1 MLRRLLLALIGLLWA
16 CGFVSVAFANP
27 IPWDPLGSFFGLD
40 PLQYFQIVVAEF
52 CALVVGTAVLVHWG
66 EVRWQRAAALLGVAL
81 VVSYVLGI
89 LVWTL
94 GYRMGVFAYVPSDPG
109 FFGLMVLLFPEFLG
123 TIVGTVVIRVAQ
135 KMLWVRALIVMTS
148 AMLTSLVL
156 GIVFAY
162 LNLQLRFA

>member
-1 MLRRLLLALIGLLWA
+1 MFRRLLLALIGFLWA

-27 IPWDPLGSFFGLD
+27 IPWDPLGEVLGLD

-52 CALVVGTAVLVHWG
+52 CALVVGTTMLVHWG
-66 EVRWQRAAALLGVAL
+66 GAKWQRAALLLSVVL

-94 GYRMGVFAYVPSDPG
+94 GYRMGVFTYYPSDPS
-109 FFGLMVLLFPEFLG
+109 FLGLMVLVFPEFIG
-123 TIVGTVVIRVAQ
+123 TAVGTVMIRVAQ
-135 KMLWVRALIVMTS
+135 KMLWVRSLIVMTS

-162 LNLQLRFA
+162 LNLALLFA